1 MSIVKITARIGKDI
15 SEEIIVDEKDYQH
28 SCFDDILEN
37 EEYYLKKRMG
47 KKYGQSVDET
57 EWEEIKEKKNERLYS

>member
-1 MSIVKITARIGKDI
+1 MIYKIIAKIGNHI

-47 KKYGQSVDET
+47 KKYGQSVDEVV
-57 EWEEIKEKKNERLYS
+57 WEKVYEE

>member
-47 KKYGQSVDET
+47 KKYGQSVDEVV
-57 EWEEIKEKKNERLYS
+57 WEEIEENKE

>member
-1 MSIVKITARIGKDI
+1 MQ
-15 SEEIIVDEKDYQH
+15 VDEKDYQH

-47 KKYGQSVDET
+47 KKYGHSVDEI
-57 EWEEIKEKKNERLYS
+57 EWEFIKEIKE

>member
-1 MSIVKITARIGKDI
+1 MSIVKITATIYTYPYPI
-15 SEEIIVDEKDYQH
+15 VETMQVDEKDYQH

-47 KKYGQSVDET
+47 KKYGHSVDEI
-57 EWEEIKEKKNERLYS
+57 EWEFIKEIKE

>member
-1 MSIVKITARIGKDI
+1 MKVKITARIGKDI

-37 EEYYLKKRMG
+37 EEYCLKKRMG
-47 KKYGQSVDET
+47 KKYGQSVDEA
-57 EWEEIKEKKNERLYS
+57 EWEEIKEKKE